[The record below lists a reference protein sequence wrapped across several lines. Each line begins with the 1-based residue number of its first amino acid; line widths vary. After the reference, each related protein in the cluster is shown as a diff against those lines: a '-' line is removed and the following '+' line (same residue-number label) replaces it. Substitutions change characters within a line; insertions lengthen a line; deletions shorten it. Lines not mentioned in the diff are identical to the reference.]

1 MLSGRLKVLCNRASG
16 NKGTYCGFKE
26 RDWNVTKSR
35 YFFTAN
41 AMVIANSLANMWA
54 VVAINN
60 LMRATMIKASPG
72 TISFTEQFSPFYPL
86 FAFVFCVS
94 VTILYEQPIRRC
106 LKKIYQRKTPSLDQ
120 LEKARR
126 KLLNEP
132 YFVIL
137 LNLFAWFVPSLILG
151 VVYTNNNELFQVT
164 LLVVLRTLFTGLTA
178 VAAAFFL
185 LEYALQMFLA
195 PVFFPEGRLWATPG
209 ALRIWI
215 GARLAA
221 LALAISIV
229 PFCIVFLGT
238 WEFKHSDML
247 APQQKIDDFAGL
259 LLTIFLVFIPFI
271 VGLTCLVTANMTR
284 PLKEMTGVL
293 KDVRNG
299 LFDRKVKV
307 VSNDELGYTGDVIN
321 EMTEGLQER
330 EVIKDAFGKY
340 VAEEVRDEVLS
351 GRIPLDGEKKEVT
364 VLFADLRNFTPMT
377 EENDPKLVVKIMNS
391 YFKEMAEAIQNEG
404 GLVLQFIGDE
414 IYAVFG
420 APVFRPDH
428 SARAFRA
435 GLEMRRRLVKL
446 NKHFEVKGWPR
457 LKHGIGIHTGEALA
471 ANIGSPDRL
480 SYLLVGDTVNLAS
493 RLQSLT
499 KEKGTDMII
508 STDTHALLS
517 EIELSAAKLKR
528 LPPALLKGKSQRVEV
543 FALA

>member
-1 MLSGRLKVLCNRASG
+1 M
-16 NKGTYCGFKE
+16 
-26 RDWNVTKSR
+26 TKPK
-35 YFFTAN
+35 YLFTAN
-41 AMVIANSLANMWA
+41 AMIIADCLANLCA

-60 LMRATMIKASPG
+60 LMHATIIKASPETLG
-72 TISFTEQFSPFYPL
+72 FTMKFSHFYSP
-86 FAFVFCVS
+86 FAFVFSVS
-94 VTILYEQPIRRC
+94 IVFLYELPIRRC
-106 LKKIYQRKTPSLDQ
+106 LKRIYQQKKTSPEH
-120 LEKARR
+120 LEKARQ

-132 YFVIL
+132 YFAIAL
-137 LNLFAWFVPSLILG
+137 TFFTWLVPALILG
-151 VVYTNNNELFQVT
+151 VVYINNNELSQITV
-164 LLVVLRTLFTGLTA
+164 LVVLRTLLTG
-178 VAAAFFL
+178 
-185 LEYALQMFLA
+185 
-195 PVFFPEGRLWATPG
+195 
-209 ALRIWI
+209 
-215 GARLAA
+215 LAA
-221 LALAISIV
+221 LALAISIL

-238 WEFKHSDML
+238 WEFKHSNL
-247 APQQKIDDFAGL
+247 LTPQQKIDDFASL

-271 VGLTCLVTANMTR
+271 VGLTCLVTANLTR

-299 LFDRKVKV
+299 LFDRKVRV

-330 EVIKDAFGKY
+330 EIIKDAFGKY

-364 VLFADLRNFTPMT
+364 VLFSDLRNFTPMT
-377 EENDPKLVVKIMNS
+377 EENDPKLVVKIMNG

-428 SARAFRA
+428 PARAFRA
-435 GLEMRRRLVKL
+435 GLEMRRRLVEL
-446 NKHFEVKGWPR
+446 NKRFEEKGWPK
-457 LKHGIGIHTGEALA
+457 LSHGIGIHTGEALA

-493 RLQSLT
+493 RLQSLN
-499 KEKGTDMII
+499 KETGTEMII
-508 STDTHALLS
+508 SADTHAFLS
-517 EIELSAAKLKR
+517 ESDLSAAKLNR
-528 LPPALLKGKSQRVEV
+528 LPPAQVKGKRRRVEI

>member
-1 MLSGRLKVLCNRASG
+1 M
-16 NKGTYCGFKE
+16 
-26 RDWNVTKSR
+26 TKLR
-35 YFFTAN
+35 TLFLAN
-41 AMVIANSLANMWA
+41 AMIIANCVANICA
-54 VVAINN
+54 VFAINS
-60 LMRATMIKASPG
+60 LMETSMISASPE
-72 TISFTEQFSPFYPL
+72 TLSFTEKFSPFYSL
-86 FAFVFCVS
+86 SAFVFAVA
-94 VTILYEQPIRRC
+94 VLVLYELPIRQC
-106 LKKIYQRKTPSLDQ
+106 LKKIHQQKTPSPDQ

-132 YFVIL
+132 YFAISL
-137 LNLFAWFVPSLILG
+137 TFFTWIVPSIILA
-151 VVYTNNNELFQVT
+151 VVYINSNELSQVT
-164 LLVVLRTLFTGLTA
+164 ILVVLRTLLTGLAA
-178 VAAAFFL
+178 VAASFFL

-209 ALRIWI
+209 TLRLWI

-238 WEFKHSDML
+238 WEFKHSSL
-247 APQQKIDDFAGL
+247 LTPQQKIDDFAGL
-259 LLTIFLVFIPFI
+259 LLTIFLLFIPFI
-271 VGLTCLVTANMTR
+271 VGLTCLVTANLTR

-293 KDVRNG
+293 RDVRNG
-299 LFDRKVKV
+299 LFHRKVKV

-321 EMTEGLQER
+321 EMTEGLKER
-330 EVIKDAFGKY
+330 EIIKDAFGKY

-351 GRIPLDGEKKEVT
+351 GRIPLDGEIKEVT
-364 VLFADLRNFTPMT
+364 VLFSDLRNFTPMT

-391 YFKEMAEAIQNEG
+391 YFKEMAEAIQDEG
-404 GLVLQFIGDE
+404 GLVLQFMGDE

-428 SARAFRA
+428 PARAFRA
-435 GLEMRRRLVKL
+435 GLEMRRRLVQL
-446 NKHFEVKGWPR
+446 NRDFVDKGWPK
-457 LKHGIGIHTGEALA
+457 LSHGIGIHTGEALA

-499 KEKGTDMII
+499 KKTDTDMLI
-508 STDTHALLS
+508 STDTHAFLA
-517 EIELSAAKLKR
+517 EPELSTATLKR
-528 LPPALLKGKSQRVEV
+528 LPPARVKGKSRPVEV

>member
-1 MLSGRLKVLCNRASG
+1 M
-16 NKGTYCGFKE
+16 
-26 RDWNVTKSR
+26 TKSR

-41 AMVIANSLANMWA
+41 AMVIANCLANTFA
-54 VVAINN
+54 VVAVNN
-60 LMRATMIKASPG
+60 LMRATMIKASPE
-72 TISFTEQFSPFYPL
+72 TLSFTLKFSPFYSL

-106 LKKIYQRKTPSLDQ
+106 LKKIYQRTTPSPDQ

-132 YFVIL
+132 YFAIL

-151 VVYTNNNELFQVT
+151 AVYISSNEPSQVT
-164 LLVVLRTLFTGLTA
+164 VLVVFRTLLTGFAA

-185 LEYALQMFLA
+185 LEYALQMLLA

-209 ALRIWI
+209 TLRIWI

-221 LALAISIV
+221 LALAISIL

-238 WEFKHSDML
+238 WEFKHSNL
-247 APQQKIDDFAGL
+247 LTPQQKIDDFSSL

-271 VGLTCLVTANMTR
+271 VGLTCLVTANLTR
-284 PLKEMTGVL
+284 PLREMTGVL
-293 KDVRNG
+293 RDVRNG
-299 LFDRKVKV
+299 RFDRKVKV

-330 EVIKDAFGKY
+330 EIIKDAFGKY

-377 EENDPKLVVKIMNS
+377 ENNDPKLVVKIMNG

-428 SARAFRA
+428 PARAFRA
-435 GLEMRRRLVKL
+435 GLEMRRRLVEL
-446 NKHFEVKGWPR
+446 NLQFAKRGWPN
-457 LKHGIGIHTGEALA
+457 LSHGIGIHTGEALA

-499 KEKGTDMII
+499 KETGTDMLI
-508 STDTHALLS
+508 SIDTHALLT
-517 EIELSAAKLKR
+517 EPELSAATLKR
-528 LPPALLKGKSQRVEV
+528 LPPAQVKGKSRPVEA

>member
-1 MLSGRLKVLCNRASG
+1 M
-16 NKGTYCGFKE
+16 
-26 RDWNVTKSR
+26 TKRR
-35 YFFTAN
+35 YFFLAN
-41 AMVIANSLANMWA
+41 AMVIANGVANMCA

-60 LMRATMIKASPG
+60 LMRATMIKASPE
-72 TISFTEQFSPFYPL
+72 TLTFTSNFSPFYSL
-86 FAFVFCVS
+86 SAGVFS
-94 VTILYEQPIRRC
+94 VAVMLLYEQPIRQC
-106 LKKIYQRKTPSLDQ
+106 LKMIHQQETPSPDQ
-120 LEKARR
+120 LKKARR

-132 YFVIL
+132 YFAISL
-137 LNLFAWFVPSLILG
+137 TFFTWIVPSIILAA
-151 VVYTNNNELFQVT
+151 VYMNSNELSQVT
-164 LLVVLRTLFTGLTA
+164 ILVVLRTLLTGLAA

-209 ALRIWI
+209 TLRLWI

-238 WEFKHSDML
+238 WEFKHSNVL
-247 APQQKIDDFAGL
+247 TPQQKIDDFAGL
-259 LLTIFLVFIPFI
+259 LLTIFLIFIPFI
-271 VGLTCLVTANMTR
+271 VGLTCLVTANLTR

-293 KDVRNG
+293 RDVRNG
-299 LFDRKVKV
+299 LFHRKVKV

-330 EVIKDAFGKY
+330 EIIKDAFGKY

-364 VLFADLRNFTPMT
+364 VLFSDLRNFTPMT

-391 YFKEMAEAIQNEG
+391 YFKEMAEAIQDEG

-428 SARAFRA
+428 PARAFRA
-435 GLEMRRRLVKL
+435 GLEMRRRLVEL
-446 NKHFEVKGWPR
+446 NKHFEEKGWPK
-457 LKHGIGIHTGEALA
+457 LSHGIGVHTGEALA

-499 KEKGTDMII
+499 KEKNTDMII
-508 STDTHALLS
+508 SSVTHSFLN
-517 EIELSAAKLKR
+517 EIDFNKSKFNQ
-528 LPPALLKGKSQRVEV
+528 LPPTQVKGKNQWVEV

>member
-1 MLSGRLKVLCNRASG
+1 MA
-16 NKGTYCGFKE
+16 
-26 RDWNVTKSR
+26 WNMTKR
-35 YFFTAN
+35 KYFFTAN
-41 AMVIANSLANMWA
+41 AMVIANCLANLCA
-54 VVAINN
+54 VIAIDN
-60 LMRATMIKASPG
+60 LMRTTMIKASPE
-72 TISFTEQFSPFYPL
+72 TLSFTLKFSPFYSL
-86 FAFVFCVS
+86 SAFVFS
-94 VTILYEQPIRRC
+94 VAVMLLYEQPIRQC
-106 LKKIYQRKTPSLDQ
+106 LKEIYQRKTPSPGQ

-132 YFVIL
+132 YFAISLTFFTWV
-137 LNLFAWFVPSLILG
+137 VPALILG
-151 VVYTNNNELFQVT
+151 AVYINSNELPHVT
-164 LLVVLRTLFTGLTA
+164 VIVVLRTLLTGIAA

-185 LEYALQMFLA
+185 LEYALQRQLA

-209 ALRIWI
+209 TLRLWI

-238 WEFKHSDML
+238 WEFKHSNVL
-247 APQQKIDDFAGL
+247 TPQQKIDDFSNL
-259 LLTIFLVFIPFI
+259 LLTIFLVFMPFI
-271 VGLTCLVTANMTR
+271 VGLTCLVTGNLTR
-284 PLKEMTGVL
+284 PLREMTGVL
-293 KDVRNG
+293 REVRNG
-299 LFDRKVKV
+299 LFHRKVKV

-321 EMTEGLQER
+321 EMTEGLKER
-330 EVIKDAFGKY
+330 AIIKDAFGKY

-364 VLFADLRNFTPMT
+364 ILFSDLRNFTSMT
-377 EENDPKLVVKIMNS
+377 ENNDPKLVIKIMNS

-420 APVFRPDH
+420 APIFRPDH

-435 GLEMRRRLVKL
+435 GLEMRRRLVEL
-446 NKHFEVKGWPR
+446 NKQFETKGWPN
-457 LKHGIGIHTGEALA
+457 LSHGIGIHTGEALA

-480 SYLLVGDTVNLAS
+480 SYLLVGDAVNLAS

-499 KEKGTDMII
+499 KEIGTDMII
-508 STDTHALLS
+508 SADTHAFLTES
-517 EIELSAAKLKR
+517 ELTAAELRR
-528 LPPALLKGKSQRVEV
+528 LPPMQLKGKSHPVEI

>member
-1 MLSGRLKVLCNRASG
+1 M
-16 NKGTYCGFKE
+16 
-26 RDWNVTKSR
+26 TKPR
-35 YFFTAN
+35 YLFLAN
-41 AMVIANSLANMWA
+41 AMIIASCVANMCAVFAINSLMKT
-54 VVAINN
+54 
-60 LMRATMIKASPG
+60 TMIRASPE
-72 TISFTEQFSPFYPL
+72 TFSFTQKFSPFYSL
-86 FAFVFCVS
+86 SAFVFTVG
-94 VTILYEQPIRRC
+94 LMLWYEQPIRQC
-106 LKKIYQRKTPSLDQ
+106 LKKIHQQKTPSPDL

-132 YFVIL
+132 YFAISL
-137 LNLFAWFVPSLILG
+137 TAFTWIVPALILA
-151 VVYTNNNELFQVT
+151 VVYINSNEPSQVT
-164 LLVVLRTLFTGLTA
+164 ILVVLRTLLTGLAA
-178 VAAAFFL
+178 VSAAFFL

-195 PVFFPEGRLWATPG
+195 PVFFPEGRLCATPG
-209 ALRIWI
+209 TLRLWI

-238 WEFKHSDML
+238 WEFKHSNL
-247 APQQKIDDFAGL
+247 LSPQQKIDDFTGL
-259 LLTIFLVFIPFI
+259 LLTIFLLFIPFI
-271 VGLTCLVTANMTR
+271 VGLTCLVTANLTR

-330 EVIKDAFGKY
+330 EIIKDAFGKY

-364 VLFADLRNFTPMT
+364 VLFSDLRNFTPMT

-391 YFKEMAEAIQNEG
+391 YFKEMAEAIQDEG
-404 GLVLQFIGDE
+404 GLVLQFMGDE

-428 SARAFRA
+428 PARAFRA
-435 GLEMRRRLVKL
+435 GLEMRRRLVEL
-446 NKHFEVKGWPR
+446 NKRFEEKGWPK
-457 LKHGIGIHTGEALA
+457 LSHGIGIHTGEALA

-493 RLQSLT
+493 RLQSLN
-499 KEKGTDMII
+499 KETGTEMII
-508 STDTHALLS
+508 SADTHAFLS
-517 EIELSAAKLKR
+517 ESELAASKLNR
-528 LPPALLKGKSQRVEV
+528 LPPTRIKGKSRPVEV

>member
-1 MLSGRLKVLCNRASG
+1 M
-16 NKGTYCGFKE
+16 
-26 RDWNVTKSR
+26 TKSR

-41 AMVIANSLANMWA
+41 AMVIANFLANACA
-54 VVAINN
+54 VFAIDS
-60 LMRATMIKASPG
+60 LMRTTMIKASPE
-72 TISFTEQFSPFYPL
+72 TLSFTEKFSPFYSL
-86 FAFVFCVS
+86 SAFVFSVS
-94 VTILYEQPIRRC
+94 VVLLYEQPIRRC
-106 LKKIYQRKTPSLDQ
+106 LKKIYQQKAPSPDQ

-132 YFVIL
+132 YFAISLTFFTWV
-137 LNLFAWFVPSLILG
+137 VPSLILG
-151 VVYTNNNELFQVT
+151 VVYINSNELAQVT
-164 LLVVLRTLFTGLTA
+164 ILVVLRTLLTGLAA

-185 LEYALQMFLA
+185 LEYALQIFMA
-195 PVFFPEGRLWATPG
+195 PVFFPEGKLWATPG

-221 LALAISIV
+221 LALAISIL

-238 WEFKHSDML
+238 WEFKHSNFL
-247 APQQKIDDFAGL
+247 TPQQKIDDFSNL

-271 VGLTCLVTANMTR
+271 VGLTCLVTANLTR

-299 LFDRKVKV
+299 LFNRKVKV

-330 EVIKDAFGKY
+330 EIIKDAFGKY

-364 VLFADLRNFTPMT
+364 VLFSDLRNFTPMT

-428 SARAFRA
+428 PARAFRA
-435 GLEMRRRLVKL
+435 GLEMRRRLVEL
-446 NKHFEVKGWPR
+446 NKRFTAKDWPN
-457 LKHGIGIHTGEALA
+457 LSHGIGVHTGEALA

-499 KEKGTDMII
+499 KEKNTDMII

-517 EIELSAAKLKR
+517 EPELSATKLNR
-528 LPPALLKGKSQRVEV
+528 LPPALVKGKSRPVEV